1 MSTTATAR
9 GDETDNSANSGSS
22 AQKQQQQTAAAA
34 ENGAHPETTT
44 TAQQWRS
51 NEETEEQETGDTDDD
66 GEGDDGDDGDT
77 FPRAYVQELRQE
89 SQQYRQQ
96 ARAAEEAL
104 QPLQQQLWEAR
115 VTATGLLADPTDLP
129 MPDGADPT
137 DAEAVTEAVTELLQ
151 RKPHLRA
158 RVAYGD
164 MGQHQQGD
172 TAESFSLMGTM
183 QAHA

>member
-66 GEGDDGDDGDT
+66 GDGDDGDT

>member
-1 MSTTATAR
+1 MTQTATAP
-9 GDETDNSANSGSS
+9 GDETDNSANSGSNE
-22 AQKQQQQTAAAA
+22 QKQQQQTAAAA
-34 ENGAHPETTT
+34 ENGAHPETTRT
-44 TAQQWRS
+44 GQQSRS
-51 NEETEEQETGDTDDD
+51 NEETGKQETDDTDVTD
-66 GEGDDGDDGDT
+66 GADGDT